1 MSKLNW
7 FFDEDARTSAYEV
20 MIAGQSFILL
30 RHGGDDLHIPINTWR
45 KMMEVWQEKKWD
57 SKFDTLAVTDECFDF

>member
-7 FFDEDARTSAYEV
+7 FFDEEGRTSGYEV

-30 RHGGDDLHIPINTWR
+30 RHSGDEIYIPINTWR
-45 KMMEVWQEKKWD
+45 KMMATWQEKSWD
-57 SKFDTLAVTDECFDF
+57 PRFDTLAVTDACFES